1 MNQPRGWYCRC
12 LGQKAVR
19 KVTITREG
27 ERIQPWRVEKKVN
40 VDWFTM

>member
-12 LGQKAVR
+12 LGQRAVR
-19 KVTITREG
+19 KITITREG
-27 ERIQPWRVEKKVN
+27 ERFQVEKKIN